1 MQPSVHCT
9 YIWINMFDCIHM
21 NMIRMQLTLPAIFSA
36 KAFFVQAQEIV
47 AVMYMLI
54 HHHHWCTQAPINTQ
68 LQRKCKHSIW
78 NDCNDGASG
87 KPLFKS
93 TMKNMCFYWFLL
105 WNNDVLSILFTF
117 HLSTSYISENAIFS
131 ILAVKFLC

>member
-1 MQPSVHCT
+1 MWTYMQPSVHCT

-21 NMIRMQLTLPAIFSA
+21 NMIQMQLTLPALFSA
-36 KAFFVQAQEIV
+36 KAFLFRHKKLWPSCLCLFTTTTGA
-47 AVMYMLI
+47 
-54 HHHHWCTQAPINTQ
+54 INTQ

-78 NDCNDGASG
+78 NDGNDGASG